1 MPERLSVSSNRRYLV
16 DEQGRPFFYL
26 ADTAWELFHRLTR
39 EEADLYLDD
48 RARKGFTAIQAVA
61 IAELDGISTPNAYG
75 HLPFVDEDPTRPA
88 VVEGAANDYW
98 DHVDYIVR
106 MANDD
111 VVELFEFAKRHR
123 DMKVVVAEGAT

>member
-1 MPERLSVSSNRRYLV
+1 MSHLLSLLSVLVCCAQLVSARPTPGWNVPATDRATMPERLSVSSNHRYLV

-39 EEADLYLDD
+39 EEADMYLDD

-75 HLPFVDEDPTRPA
+75 HLPFVADS
-88 VVEGAANDYW
+88 G
-98 DHVDYIVR
+98 IS
-106 MANDD
+106 
-111 VVELFEFAKRHR
+111 
-123 DMKVVVAEGAT
+123 